1 MRRQEDG
8 PFVGCSP
15 ADSDGDPFACSVPIR
30 PLACLASRFVR
41 YFERF

>member
-8 PFVGCSP
+8 RFVGCSP
-15 ADSDGDPFACSVPIR
+15 ADSDGDPFACSVPAR
-30 PLACLASRFVR
+30 WACLASRFVR